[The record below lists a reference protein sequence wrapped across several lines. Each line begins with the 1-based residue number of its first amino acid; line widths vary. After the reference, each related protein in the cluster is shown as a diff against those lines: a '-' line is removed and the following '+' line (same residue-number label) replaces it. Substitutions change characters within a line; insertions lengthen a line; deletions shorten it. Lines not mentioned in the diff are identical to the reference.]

1 MVAHVGDFGLARFKF
16 DTAAP
21 SLVES
26 TSTSSV
32 AIKGTIGYIAP
43 EYAAGGQVST
53 TTDVYSFGVVLL
65 ETFTRKSPTDDM
77 FKDGMT
83 IAKFTEINF
92 PDNVL
97 QIVDP
102 QLLQELDDNSEDIPI
117 TIRDSRAQI
126 LQSVLSIGLCC
137 TKVSPNERINMQEV
151 AAKLHGIQDAYLRGN

>member
-1 MVAHVGDFGLARFKF
+1 MMH
-16 DTAAP
+16 
-21 SLVES
+21 S
-26 TSTSSV
+26 TISMLTTTKLPYMCS
-32 AIKGTIGYIAP
+32 I

-53 TTDVYSFGVVLL
+53 AVDVYSFGVVVL
-65 ETFTRKSPTDDM
+65 EIFTRRSPTDDM

-83 IAKFTEINF
+83 IAKLTEINF

-102 QLLQELDDNSEDIPI
+102 QLLQELEQREDVPTTI
-117 TIRDSRAQI
+117 IRDSRAQI

-137 TKVSPNERINMQEV
+137 TKTSPNERISMQEV